1 MKRLP
6 ILALLVGAS
15 VIAWHYWRQGQVGPL
30 VVSGFV
36 EADEI
41 RVGSRVGG
49 RVSHVAVS
57 EGQTVRTGDTLLTID
72 PFDLQERL
80 AEAAAMA
87 AAARAEHARLSA
99 GFRREEIEQAR
110 ARRDRAAATLAKL
123 VAGPRSKE
131 IDIAREDVKAAEAD
145 VEFAE
150 SEYSRIMQLREGA
163 SAGRTEVDAA
173 VRSRKASRA
182 QLEAASQRLALLV
195 EGSRQEDVAEARA
208 VFTESE
214 QALKLME
221 SGSRTEDTAAAASR
235 LAAAEAR
242 VAEIERQIGE
252 LSLESPCDCVVEAV
266 DLQPGDLVSANGPAM
281 SLLDVSKL
289 WVRAYVPES
298 RLGRVRL
305 GQEVRVGVDS
315 FPGEFFPAMVTFIAR
330 EAEFT
335 PRNVQTPEERSK
347 QVFRMKVTLSKG
359 HDRLRVGMAAD
370 VHLEDD
376 ATGGE

>member
-1 MKRLP
+1 MAV
-6 ILALLVGAS
+6 IAVVVALS
-15 VIAWHYWRQGQVGPL
+15 VIAWHYWQQRRVGPL

-49 RVSHVAVS
+49 RVAQVLVS
-57 EGQTVRTGDTLLTID
+57 EGQTIRKGDALLTID
-72 PFDLQERL
+72 PFDMQERL

-87 AAARAEHARLSA
+87 AAARAEHARLSS

-110 ARRDRAAATLAKL
+110 ARRDRAAATLGKL
-123 VAGPRSKE
+123 VAGPRPKE
-131 IDIAREDVKAAEAD
+131 IEIAKEEVKAAEAD

-150 SEYSRIMQLREGA
+150 SEHARIMQLREGA

-173 VRSRKASRA
+173 VRSRKSSRA
-182 QLEAASQRLALLV
+182 QLEAAQQRLALLV
-195 EGSRQEDVAEARA
+195 EGSRAEDVAEARA
-208 VFTESE
+208 VLAESE
-214 QALKLME
+214 QALRLME
-221 SGSRTEDTAAAASR
+221 SGNRAEDIAAAGSR
-235 LAAAEAR
+235 VAAAEAR
-242 VAEIERQIGE
+242 VAEIERQLGE

-266 DLQPGDLVSANGPAM
+266 DLQPGDLVAANGPAM

-289 WVRAYVPES
+289 WVRAYVPEA
-298 RLGRVRL
+298 RLGTVRL
-305 GQEVRVGVDS
+305 GQLVRVGVDS
-315 FPGEFFPAMVTFIAR
+315 FPGEEFPATVTFVAR

-347 QVFRMKVTLSKG
+347 QVFRIKATLTSG

-370 VHLEDD
+370 VHLED
-376 ATGGE
+376 ATTSAR